1 MKKFYPVIFTRE
13 EIGFSVFAPDMDG
26 CFSEG
31 DTFDEAYRNIQAA
44 IGLYVDGSKQ
54 LPKASNPADITV
66 EKNQFL
72 CVVEFDRSEY
82 LKKYSSKSVKKTLTI
97 PDWLN
102 AEAEKQHINFSS
114 VLQEALKR
122 ELRI

>member
-1 MKKFYPVIFTRE
+1 MKKFYPVLFTRE
-13 EIGFSVFAPDMDG
+13 DIGFSVFAPDMDG

-72 CVVEFDRSEY
+72 
-82 LKKYSSKSVKKTLTI
+82 
-97 PDWLN
+97 
-102 AEAEKQHINFSS
+102 
-114 VLQEALKR
+114 
-122 ELRI
+122 